1 MSYYD
6 FGSNRGF
13 YQDNTQEIVKQE
25 IKNIK
30 KAYKKTLLIYLLIAV
45 FVNVVAIYF
54 IRREMISGLAQDVRS
69 EVSASLQ
76 EEITE
81 EILLQYRREYNLP
94 EGYNPIGV
102 MVAHATMD
110 SILELSCS
118 APGKSSRAT
127 AIILNTEGY
136 VITNAHVVTYER
148 TGVLGGT
155 VLYSSI
161 KGNFANSNTEY
172 VLQVIDYDAGKD
184 LAILKFKTPP
194 SDLKPIIFMD
204 SALINLG
211 EECVTIGNAEGLG
224 MSLTT
229 GVVSNTP
236 RNYDGTQVIQTDAA
250 INPGNSG
257 GPILN
262 VYGELL
268 AIATFKIVAS
278 EASEGMGFG
287 ITGNETI
294 NYIKSVNLK
303 KSLNIK
309 YTMSER

>member
-13 YQDNTQEIVKQE
+13 YQDNTQEIIRQEVKV
-25 IKNIK
+25 IKQ
-30 KAYKKTLLIYLLIAV
+30 AYKKTLLIYLLIAV
-45 FVNVVAIYF
+45 FVNVIAIYF
-54 IRREMISGLAQDVRS
+54 IRREMISNLAQDIRT
-69 EVSASLQ
+69 EVSASLR

-81 EILLQYRREYNLP
+81 EILLQYRKEYYLP

-102 MVAHATMD
+102 MVAGIAMD

-127 AIILNTEGY
+127 AIVLNAEGY
-136 VITNAHVVTYER
+136 IITNAHVITYER

-161 KGNFANSNTEY
+161 KGNFANSSEEY
-172 VLQVIDYDAGKD
+172 SLETIDYDTGKD
-184 LAILKFKTPP
+184 LAILKFKTVPD
-194 SDLKPIIFMD
+194 DLKPIVFMD
-204 SALINLG
+204 SSLINLG

-287 ITGNETI
+287 ITGNEAI
-294 NYIKSVNLK
+294 KYIKKVNLK
-303 KSLNIK
+303 KGLNIK
-309 YTMSER
+309 YIMSER